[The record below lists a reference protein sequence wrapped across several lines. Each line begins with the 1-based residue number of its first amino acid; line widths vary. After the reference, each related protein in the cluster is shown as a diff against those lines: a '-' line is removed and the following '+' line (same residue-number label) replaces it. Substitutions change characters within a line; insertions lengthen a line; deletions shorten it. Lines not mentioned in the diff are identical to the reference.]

1 MVISE
6 NKPIYEILGFLK
18 NAKEIILVG
27 CNQCA
32 ATCKT
37 GGEEEVLRNERSY

>member
-6 NKPIYEILGFLK
+6 NKPINEILGFLK
-18 NAKEIILVG
+18 DAEKVVLIG

-32 ATCKT
+32 ATCKS
-37 GGEEEVLRNERSY
+37 GGEKKFLK